1 MSTFTV
7 RTTADGD
14 HYFEPRTFTSQDL
27 AEACY
32 DSTVRRVA
40 IEDPADAEVS
50 ISLIDDETDDVLAE
64 TTFPRGVFY

>member
-14 HYFEPRTFTSQDL
+14 HYLEPHTFTSQDL

-32 DSTVRRVA
+32 GSTVSRIRR
-40 IEDPADAEVS
+40 EDPADAEVTV
-50 ISLIDDETDDVLAE
+50 SLIDDETDDVLAE